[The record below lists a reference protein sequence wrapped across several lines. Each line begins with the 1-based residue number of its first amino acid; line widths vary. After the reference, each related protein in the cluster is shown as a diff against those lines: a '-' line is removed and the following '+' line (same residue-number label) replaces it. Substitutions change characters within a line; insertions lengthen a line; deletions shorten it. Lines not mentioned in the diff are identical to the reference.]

1 MVTFEKRQGR
11 YVVSCDPSRL
21 NLDVIHGFLTESY
34 WAYGITKEKVENSIR
49 HSLCFGLYDGDSQIG
64 FARVLSDYTHFGL
77 LADVF
82 VLESHRKKGL
92 GKFLVG
98 TVLEHPALQ
107 GLRRFTLA
115 TKDAHGLYAKLGFQ
129 PLSNPERFMERG
141 KQTF

>member
-1 MVTFEKRQGR
+1 MMSFEKRQGQ
-11 YVVSCDPSRL
+11 YLVSCDPRRL
-21 NLDVIHGFLTESY
+21 NLDVIHGFLTQSY
-34 WAYGITKEKVENSIR
+34 WANGITREKVENSMR

-64 FARVLSDYTHFGL
+64 FARVLTDYTHSAL

-98 TVLEHPALQ
+98 SALEHPDLH
-107 GLRRFTLA
+107 GLRRWTLA
-115 TKDAHGLYAKLGFQ
+115 TRDAHGLYAKLGFQ

-141 KQTF
+141 KQIF